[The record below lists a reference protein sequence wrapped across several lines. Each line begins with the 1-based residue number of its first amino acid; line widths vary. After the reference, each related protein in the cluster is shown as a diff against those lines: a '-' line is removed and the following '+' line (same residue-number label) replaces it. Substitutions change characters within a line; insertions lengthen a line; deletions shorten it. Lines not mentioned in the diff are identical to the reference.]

1 MNFYSNI
8 EPFIEYLLSI
18 RKLENYFSF
27 DLEIPKTWGMPK
39 SLAQT
44 EQVVPFESQQPT
56 THKGI
61 SVVCEITNEEI
72 EKTIS
77 MILKLIKV
85 NREREEKEILF
96 KEVVADLKKTF
107 ESTDLDSLKKL
118 NFYIENEDAKEL
130 EDEGP
135 TETIG
140 LVE

>member
-1 MNFYSNI
+1 
-8 EPFIEYLLSI
+8 
-18 RKLENYFSF
+18 
-27 DLEIPKTWGMPK
+27 
-39 SLAQT
+39 
-44 EQVVPFESQQPT
+44 
-56 THKGI
+56 
-61 SVVCEITNEEI
+61 
-72 EKTIS
+72 
-77 MILKLIKV
+77 LKLIKV

-118 NFYIENEDAKEL
+118 NFYIENEAAKEL

>member
-1 MNFYSNI
+1 
-8 EPFIEYLLSI
+8 
-18 RKLENYFSF
+18 
-27 DLEIPKTWGMPK
+27 
-39 SLAQT
+39 
-44 EQVVPFESQQPT
+44 
-56 THKGI
+56 
-61 SVVCEITNEEI
+61 
-72 EKTIS
+72 

-118 NFYIENEDAKEL
+118 NFYIENQVAKEL

>member
-56 THKGI
+56 THTVI

-118 NFYIENEDAKEL
+118 NFYIENQVAKEL